1 MSEYQYMLD
10 NAWKAARERL
20 AQLEMMLDPWTIRNL
35 GMVGVEAGWRC
46 LEIAGGGGSITAW
59 LCSQVGAHGHVMATD
74 LDPRFLEC
82 IAAPNLEVRRH
93 DILAD
98 PLPEASFDLVHARAL
113 LTFLPQP
120 DRAIRKMVTALKPG
134 GCLLIEE
141 PDYVSAVPDPSMAPG
156 AAALSRK
163 AWDALLGHI
172 RSRGYDTEL
181 GRRLYHDVCAAG
193 LVDVQAEGLV
203 TMQLGG
209 TPSAR
214 FWRITLEQL
223 QNDIL
228 AAGSLSQEELEDYRA
243 LLENPEFRWLSPM
256 SMAVWGRRADA

>member
-1 MSEYQYMLD
+1 
-10 NAWKAARERL
+10 
-20 AQLEMMLDPWTIRNL
+20 
-35 GMVGVEAGWRC
+35 

-59 LCSQVGAHGHVMATD
+59 LCNQVGADGHVMATD

-98 PLPEASFDLVHARAL
+98 PLPEASFDLVHTRAL

-120 DRAIRKMVTALKPG
+120 DQAIRKMVAALKPG

-141 PDYVSAVPDPSMAPG
+141 PDYVSAVP
-156 AAALSRK
+156 
-163 AWDALLGHI
+163 
-172 RSRGYDTEL
+172 
-181 GRRLYHDVCAAG
+181 
-193 LVDVQAEGLV
+193 EGLV

-214 FWRITLEQL
+214 LWRITLEQL

-256 SMAVWGRRADA
+256 SMAVRGRRAAA

>member
-10 NAWKAARERL
+10 NVWKAARERL
-20 AQLEMMLDPWTIRNL
+20 AQLEMTCDPWTIRNL
-35 GMVGVEAGWRC
+35 GIVGVKPGWRC

-59 LCSQVGAHGHVMATD
+59 LCNQVGADGHVMATD
-74 LDPRFLEC
+74 LDPRFLEA

-98 PLPEASFDLVHARAL
+98 PLPEASFDLVHTRAL

-120 DRAIRKMVTALKPG
+120 DQAIRKMVAALKPG

-163 AWDALLGHI
+163 AWDALLGHV
-172 RSRGYDTEL
+172 RSRGYDTEF
-181 GRRLYHDVCAAG
+181 GRRLYHEVCAAG

-214 FWRITLEQL
+214 LWRITLEQL

-256 SMAVWGRRADA
+256 SMAVRGRRAAA